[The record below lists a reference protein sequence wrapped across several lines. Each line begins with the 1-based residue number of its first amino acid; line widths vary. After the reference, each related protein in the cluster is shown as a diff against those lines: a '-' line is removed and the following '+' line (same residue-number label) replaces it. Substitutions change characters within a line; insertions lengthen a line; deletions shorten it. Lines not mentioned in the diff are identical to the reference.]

1 MVVSIIAR
9 SFIENNCIRSYN
21 YRCIFVTPF
30 FANLVSC
37 SLVEYPNLY
46 NGKGKFRVIRRLQ
59 IVIVQ
64 WFDAEVYFLL

>member
-21 YRCIFVTPF
+21 YRCDPF
-30 FANLVSC
+30 FANLFSC
-37 SLVEYPNLY
+37 SLAEYQNLY
-46 NGKGKFRVIRRLQ
+46 NGKGKFRIIRRLL
-59 IVIVQ
+59 IVIVK